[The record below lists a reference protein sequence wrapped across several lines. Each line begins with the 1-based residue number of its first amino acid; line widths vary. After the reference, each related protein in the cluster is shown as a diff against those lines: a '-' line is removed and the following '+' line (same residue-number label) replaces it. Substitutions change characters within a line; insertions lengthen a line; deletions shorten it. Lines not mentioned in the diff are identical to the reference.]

1 MMPAAPT
8 RLDDW
13 VRARRTALTGEIEL
27 PKYDRPAVRPALEPI
42 FAAMV
47 NDYGCPL
54 VGVPWTGRRPVEG
67 RVVDGDAG
75 PMLVTV
81 P

>member
-1 MMPAAPT
+1 
-8 RLDDW
+8 
-13 VRARRTALTGEIEL
+13 
-27 PKYDRPAVRPALEPI
+27 
-42 FAAMV
+42 MV

-67 RVVDGDAG
+67 RVVAGDAG

>member
-1 MMPAAPT
+1 MNTPT
-8 RLDDW
+8 DLGPLI
-13 VRARRTALTGEIEL
+13 RATRSALTGEIPL
-27 PKYDRPAVRPALEPI
+27 PSFERPAVRPADEPI
-42 FAAMV
+42 FARMV
-47 NDYGCPL
+47 EEWGCPL
-54 VGVPWTGRRPVEG
+54 VGVDWTGRRPVEG